1 MTRIIK
7 NTTTPAQHDWPE
19 DVLIQGGEHGVVF
32 GGPRAYQTAFFE
44 AFPGD
49 TFLRGEGKTLAE
61 AEDSCWKQY
70 QRFANCDGSGEHGPY
85 ERREYRNGAGF
96 CTKCGT
102 WMSNVFEPLP
112 DLPRDPNRRRL
123 IDRVFVDQDPEA
135 ITEVLETVANAK
147 DLPTR

>member
-7 NTTTPAQHDWPE
+7 NTTTEAQHDWPD
-19 DVLIQGGEHGVVF
+19 DVFIQGGTHGVAF
-32 GGPRAYQTAFFE
+32 GGPDGAYQTAFFE

-49 TFLRGEGKTLAE
+49 TFLRGEGKTIAE
-61 AEDSCWKQY
+61 AEESCWGQY
-70 QRFANCDGSGEHGPY
+70 QRFIVCDGSGEHGPY

-112 DLPRDPNRRRL
+112 EQPRRRPSL
-123 IDRVFVDQDPEA
+123 LNRLFVDQDPEA
-135 ITEVLETVANAK
+135 VTEVLEAVAHA
-147 DLPTR
+147 DELPTP